1 MNALFVVLPGLLVF
15 GSLSGLMLLRSQAQT
30 TSLETTV
37 SNSAPEVV
45 DGSEKVC
52 FGSINDGDDANGC
65 TNQPLLTPPAGSI
78 VLINFVAI
86 LRDQNGYQDLGST
99 SSKFYRYTGTET
111 EACTADFNQCFS
123 TNCTDLGQHTG
134 QASTDKWV
142 KCTYGIQYYSDDT
155 QDGAVGDEVW
165 RGYITVS
172 DGTANGSNL
181 GSEYTTEVAKVL
193 ALTFPDV
200 GFGSLALGASTT
212 AATNLNIEHENE
224 GNVNVDLQV
233 SLDDDDTD
241 SGVDCAVGVIP
252 VGNVEWNTDIGAAAG
267 DQDYGHGSNT
277 ALVDENDGGAP
288 QTINATICRRTD
300 DTGPEGPNNPRTSG
314 ANSDQ
319 DCSIGNTNADD
330 IAYTYWNIAI
340 PATGV
345 NGACSEELNF
355 TAVEG

>member
-1 MNALFVVLPGLLVF
+1 MSAMFVVLPGLLVF
-15 GSLSGLMLLRSQAQT
+15 SSLSAMILLRSQAQT
-30 TSLETTV
+30 TVQTTV
-37 SNSAPEVV
+37 SNVAPEVV

-52 FGSINDGDDANGC
+52 LGNINDGDDANNC
-65 TNQPLLTPPAGSI
+65 TNQVLLTPPAGNI
-78 VLINFVAI
+78 VIINFLAI
-86 LRDQNGYQDLGST
+86 LRDQNGRDDLGSA

-123 TNCTDLGQHTG
+123 TNCTYLGPHTG
-134 QASTDKWV
+134 QASTDNWV

-155 QDGAVGDEVW
+155 LDGAVGDEVW

-172 DGTANGSNL
+172 DGTASGNNL
-181 GSEYTTEVAKVL
+181 GSEYTTEVNKLL

-200 GFGSLALGASTT
+200 AFGSLALGATT
-212 AATNLNIEHENE
+212 TSATNLNIEHGNE
-224 GNVNVDLQV
+224 GNVNVDLEV
-233 SLDDDDTD
+233 SLDDDDGD
-241 SGVDCAVGVIP
+241 SGLDCAVGVIP

-267 DQDYGHGSNT
+267 DQDHGHGSNT
-277 ALVDENDGGAP
+277 ALIDENDGGAP

-300 DTGPEGPNNPRTSG
+300 DTGPQGPNNPRTSG

-330 IAYTYWNIAI
+330 NAYTYWNIAI
-340 PATGV
+340 PAVGV
-345 NGACSEELNF
+345 NGACSEGLNF